1 MGKNFMIESHGRRN
15 VVLVIAG
22 LIVLLSVGVL
32 DFIHL
37 NRQGQT
43 EDVDLRRT
51 TAKVERVYHGKAPN
65 CPEKYC
71 ISITVN
77 GDLLFHPALWNHFK
91 TGDEREFDF
100 TALFAAEKQYYAK
113 SDIVVCDVE
122 TPIAK
127 AGGPYTGYPV
137 FNIPPQVLDAA
148 KAAGYTACTTDTN
161 HSWDQGFAGVERL
174 IDELDRLGIAHTGT
188 YKTEAKSK
196 EPLLLDAEGGKVA
209 IIGGTVSLNGMVAD
223 ADWRIDR
230 LRDDTMA
237 NHDYERMISM
247 AQKAREQG
255 AAIVIAQLHSVQ
267 EYITYA
273 DDWQQKAAHR
283 LIDSGE
289 FDFVYFHGSHSVQ
302 PIELYKN
309 VYIVYGLGN
318 SVTVSAPAKRYV
330 NNQGLTVR
338 VQLASADQ
346 ETWKVARLSYLPTFN
361 KIGAQYAWCP
371 LVDDRPSGFCVSE
384 ATDHQMY
391 ERMVGILFSMGLS
404 RDDPIVQP
412 WLITEE
418 N

>member
-1 MGKNFMIESHGRRN
+1 MGKNFTIESHRRRN
-15 VVLVIAG
+15 VILVIAG

-37 NRQGQT
+37 NQRGQT
-43 EDVDLRRT
+43 EDVGLLRT
-51 TAKVERVYHGKAPN
+51 SAKVERVYHGKAPN

-188 YKTEAKSK
+188 YKTEAESK
-196 EPLLLDAEGGKVA
+196 EPLLLDAEGGKVS
-209 IIGGTVSLNGMVAD
+209 IIGGTVSLNGMAAD
-223 ADWRIDR
+223 TDWRIDR

-237 NHDYERMISM
+237 DHDYERMISM

-255 AAIVIAQLHSVQ
+255 ATIVIAQLHSVQ

-289 FDFVYFHGSHSVQ
+289 FDFVYFHGSHSVE

-318 SVTVSAPAKRYV
+318 SVTVSAPAVRYV

-338 VQLASADQ
+338 VQFASADQ
-346 ETWKVARLSYLPTFN
+346 ETWKVAQLSYLPTFN

-371 LVDDRPSGFCVSE
+371 LAADRPSGFCVSE

-404 RDDPIVQP
+404 RDDPIVRP